1 MPALIEPCV
10 PATSTQETISRKY
23 DVSKNG
29 FLPSSAP
36 LQRLTDP
43 YYALW
48 ELLAEKLPELLERKL
63 LRYIVDSSQVLSTDR
78 LQSEEEWRRAYVVL
92 VFLAH
97 AYIWGGDRPSEVL
110 PPQITIPLLKVAEH
124 FDLPPCAT
132 YAGLVLWNFET
143 INNDGDFSDP
153 DNLRAMLTFTGT
165 ESESWFYMI
174 SVALEAQSAWVMPLM
189 VDAIEATHSRDYVKM
204 KKGLEQ
210 IIIAIKKMDE
220 LLKRMYERCDPALF
234 YDKIRPFL
242 AGSANME
249 AAGLPNGVFYDEG
262 NGKGS
267 WRKLMGGSNGQSSL
281 IQFFDVVLGVE
292 HTGGADKAS
301 VPKVCPVS
309 GMAPA
314 EESSTLSGCPVSSAA
329 KDKNMGYHE
338 KVRAYMPE
346 PHRRFLR
353 SLARMGSLQAFAS
366 TPQPDAEFQQVK
378 DLYQLACK
386 TMGDFRCTH
395 IQVVT
400 KYIIIQARKQP
411 VGETLNL
418 AKASSASDGSDLKG
432 TGGTSLA
439 AFLKQSRD
447 ESYEAGLVPDQPAP
461 GVSSEYAVM

>member
-1 MPALIEPCV
+1 MPALIEPCF
-10 PATSTQETISRKY
+10 PTTSTQETISRKY

-36 LQRLTDP
+36 LRRLSNP
-43 YYALW
+43 CYALW

-63 LRYIVDSSQVLSTDR
+63 LRYIVDGSQVLSTDK
-78 LQSEEEWRRAYVVL
+78 LQSEEEWRRAYVIL

-97 AYIWGGDRPSEVL
+97 GYIWGGETPSEVL
-110 PPQITIPLLKVAEH
+110 PPQITVPLLKVAEH
-124 FDLPPCAT
+124 LDLPPCAT

-143 INNDGDFSDP
+143 IDGSDDFSNP
-153 DNLRAMLTFTGT
+153 DNLRATTTFTGT

-174 SVALEAQSAWVMPLM
+174 SAALEAQSAWVMPLM
-189 VDAIEATHSRDYVKM
+189 VDAIEATHSRDYAKM
-204 KKGLEQ
+204 RKGLEQ
-210 IIIAIKKMDE
+210 ITIAIKKMDE
-220 LLKRMYERCDPALF
+220 LLTRMYERCDPALF
-234 YDKIRPFL
+234 YDKIRPYL
-242 AGSANME
+242 AGSASME
-249 AAGLPNGVFYDEG
+249 AAGLPRGVFYDEG
-262 NGKGS
+262 DGKGS

-301 VPKVCPVS
+301 
-309 GMAPA
+309 
-314 EESSTLSGCPVSSAA
+314 ESSSGCPVSSG
-329 KDKNMGYHE
+329 KEKSMGYHE

-366 TPQPDAEFQQVK
+366 TPQPDPEFEAVK
-378 DLYQLACK
+378 ELYQLACK

-411 VGETLNL
+411 VGGTLNL
-418 AKASSASDGSDLKG
+418 AKASSTSDGSDLKG

-447 ESYEAGLVPDQPAP
+447 ESYEAGRVPDQPAT
-461 GVSSEYAVM
+461 GWSTSQYAVM